1 VLCFYVSRG
10 EQVAHRVGRTKS
22 LISRR
27 QFLARS
33 GTVAGLSVLANVLP
47 TFLKA
52 RGWYDPAYAQTPDLV
67 RDTLNGLVAFVLP
80 GDEIYSRAQ
89 GEQGG
94 GPGGI
99 EAGATDLLVANLDRY
114 LPTPVLDVAGIP
126 LTVPG
131 VETVPLSAAVANLL
145 DAVALTV
152 NPLPGNLLS
161 SDGLIV
167 SPFARLSMA
176 EKAKVFQEL
185 EGLQMPDV
193 FLPEPFTR
201 VSGNLSFL
209 VGIVPA
215 FAGFLAS
222 NEAGVFDPKT
232 RTLTARPVS
241 WQISGYQPNGPVEGW
256 DELKGYY
263 QGRKKVGG

>member
-1 VLCFYVSRG
+1 MTHR
-10 EQVAHRVGRTKS
+10 AHRVGSMKAF
-22 LISRR
+22 ISRR

-33 GTVAGLSVLANVLP
+33 GGAAGLGLLANVLP
-47 TFLKA
+47 GLLEA

-89 GEQGG
+89 GERAD

-99 EAGATDLLVANLDRY
+99 AAGATDVLIANLDRY
-114 LPTPVLDVAGIP
+114 LPSPVLNVLGIP
-126 LTVPG
+126 LPIPG
-131 VETVPLSAAVANLL
+131 VQTVPLSAAAANVL

-161 SDGLIV
+161 ANGLIV
-167 SPFARLSMA
+167 SPFSRLSIA
-176 EKAKVFQEL
+176 EKAKVFKEL
-185 EGLQMPDV
+185 EGLQVPDAL
-193 FLPEPFTR
+193 LPEPFTR
-201 VSGNLSFL
+201 VSGNVSFL
-209 VGIVPA
+209 AGILPA
-215 FAGFLAS
+215 YVGFLAG
-222 NEAGVFDPKT
+222 NEAGVFDPRT

-241 WQISGYQPNGPVEGW
+241 WDISGYQPNGPVEGW

-263 QGRKKVGG
+263 RGRKKVSG